1 MKEKN
6 LGGYYMEEKSIGRGV
21 IILSISSIIL
31 KLLSAL
37 YMPVLS
43 YILTDEGIAIY
54 TVGYDVFVFLFALT
68 SLGVQPAI
76 TKVVAEYR
84 VKESGKSDLH
94 VLKVSRNILC
104 IYGGIVSLLFAVLA
118 KPLAILL
125 NSEQSVW
132 VFVFLSPAV
141 LIASI
146 LTAYRG
152 YFQGC
157 NDMISLSV
165 SNIIEQ
171 LLNVVFSLIFALQ
184 LMQFSIRWGSTGGT
198 VGTTVGAVGAIIY
211 IKYIMNKKYINKAD
225 FNKQAITKAKK
236 NEILKTLFTYAVPFI
251 LIAAIQNV
259 SNVIDVITIRNLIE
273 NDVNIKTA
281 TLKYYTTIINVPLVI
296 VTSLGIGIF
305 PKIIKGYIEKN
316 KRELMIQTS
325 YFYKLTYIITIPAV
339 CGLMILSKEIFHFVF
354 GRIFGYEVLLMG
366 AVALLFMAL
375 TTIQNIVLQ
384 GMNEFKFII
393 NLGIITTIIKT
404 LINVILIRIDR
415 INIMGAVIA
424 TIVSLMIATVVN
436 HRKLQKAF
444 DVKIPIVKQSKT
456 SIISAVIMS
465 VVLLGLKYV
474 IVSRFFVGNYTRISA
489 GIVIFILIIVG
500 AAVYFAVLLL
510 IGGITKYELD
520 TVSPKIYELMPQ
532 RLKDKIV
539 KVN

>member
-6 LGGYYMEEKSIGRGV
+6 LGDYHMEEKSIGRGV

-37 YMPVLS
+37 YMPILS
-43 YILTDEGIAIY
+43 HILTDEGVAIY

-68 SLGVQPAI
+68 SLGFQPAI

-84 VKESGKSDLH
+84 EASDKSDLH
-94 VLKVSRNILC
+94 ALKVSRNILC
-104 IYGGIVSLLFAVLA
+104 IYGGGVSLLFAVMA
-118 KPLAILL
+118 KPLSILL

-171 LLNVVFSLIFALQ
+171 VLNVVFSLIFAVQ
-184 LMQFSIRWGSTGGT
+184 LMQFSVRWGSTGGT
-198 VGTTVGAVGAIIY
+198 VGTTLGAVGAIIY

-225 FNKQAITKAKK
+225 LSKQALTKAKK

-259 SNVIDVITIRNLIE
+259 SNVIDGITIRNLIE
-273 NDVNIKTA
+273 NEVNIKTA

-296 VTSLGIGIF
+296 VTSLGVGIF

-325 YFYKLTYIITIPAV
+325 YFYKLIYIITIPAV

-354 GRIFGYEVLLMG
+354 GRAFGYEVLLMG

-375 TTIQNIVLQ
+375 TSIQNIVLQ
-384 GMNEFKFII
+384 GMNKFKFII
-393 NLGIITTIIKT
+393 NLGIITIMLKT
-404 LINVILIRIDR
+404 LINVILIRIDS
-415 INIMGAVIA
+415 INIMGAVIG

-456 SIISAVIMS
+456 SIISGVIMS
-465 VVLLGLKYV
+465 VVLLGLKYI
-474 IVSRFFVGNYTRISA
+474 IVNSFFMENYTRMSA

-532 RLKDKIV
+532 KLKDKIV